1 MTFVTTKK
9 SSTDL
14 TQHTHP
20 CKVTHMNNT
29 DRWNN
34 YIEAITTYDT
44 RTGHARVP
52 ASYFEVLGNG
62 TIVNLG
68 AWVGYVRQR
77 QRAGLMSAERKAQL
91 DAVPGWTWGP
101 LRPGPITDTERDN
114 QIITLRSTGVSL
126 QKIGDQYGLSRQRIH
141 QIVSGANSEPV
152 PVIL

>member
-1 MTFVTTKK
+1 
-9 SSTDL
+9 
-14 TQHTHP
+14 
-20 CKVTHMNNT
+20 MNNT

-34 YIEAITTYDT
+34 YIEAITTYAT

-52 ASYFEVLGNG
+52 ASHVEVLGNG
-62 TIVNLG
+62 TTVNLG

-77 QRAGLMSAERKAQL
+77 QRAGLMSTERKAQL
-91 DAVPGWTWGP
+91 DTVPGWTWGP

-141 QIVSGANSEPV
+141 QIVSGANSKPV